1 MNEEET
7 QKPSRRRLYIL
18 LGVLGLVCITAGAVQ
33 IDQWLLERQ
42 LVDVAESIVREYNE
56 SDPLAD
62 GEELQ
67 TLTKCKITASRKYL
81 LFGEPTGKLDFSV
94 SARIPQQQSG
104 LIHTVSTGSPPGTP
118 SLIGLEFVYIRRN
131 GTWQLLE
138 SYYCDPW

>member
-94 SARIPQQQSG
+94 STLIPQEQSG
-104 LIHTVSTGSPPGTP
+104 LIHTISTGSSTGTP
-118 SLIGLEFVYIRRN
+118 SVIGLEFVYTRRN
-131 GTWQLLE
+131 GTWLLLE
-138 SYYCDPW
+138 SYHCDPW